1 MPMMQTH
8 CHCQGRDPNCPLRL
22 SLLLTPCCGEMAPPS
37 HLDDSWDRTRNSPLG
52 QSQLP
57 ITTPP
62 SRLGVHIP
70 FKNRKAVGGT
80 VSANRCYPSGDPPAK
95 QPNLP
100 VVVTFFHR
108 SWLPVEAAGYG
119 DVTIVRSPE
128 KCIPD
133 DSINESMTD
142 ASYLAEA

>member
-1 MPMMQTH
+1 MIRGTALVIPPWASH
-8 CHCQGRDPNCPLRL
+8 SC
-22 SLLLTPCCGEMAPPS
+22 LLPHHFEAC
-37 HLDDSWDRTRNSPLG
+37 
-52 QSQLP
+52 
-57 ITTPP
+57 
-62 SRLGVHIP
+62 VHIP

-128 KCIPD
+128 KCIVG
-133 DSINESMTD
+133 DSINGSMTD